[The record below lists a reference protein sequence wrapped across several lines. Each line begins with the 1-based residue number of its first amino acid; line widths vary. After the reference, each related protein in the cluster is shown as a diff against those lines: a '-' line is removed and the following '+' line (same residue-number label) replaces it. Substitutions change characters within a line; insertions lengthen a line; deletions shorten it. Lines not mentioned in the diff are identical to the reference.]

1 MIKGEMSGGLG
12 LFNVLFMWI
21 SLKRDLLNTALVF
34 IDPETQR
41 NRIVAH
47 SGGGGGGRVGD
58 RGKEGMLMVR

>member
-41 NRIVAH
+41 HRIVAH

>member
-1 MIKGEMSGGLG
+1 MIKGEMCGGLG

-34 IDPETQR
+34 IDPKNQEH
-41 NRIVAH
+41 RIVAH

-58 RGKEGMLMVR
+58 RRKEEMLMVR